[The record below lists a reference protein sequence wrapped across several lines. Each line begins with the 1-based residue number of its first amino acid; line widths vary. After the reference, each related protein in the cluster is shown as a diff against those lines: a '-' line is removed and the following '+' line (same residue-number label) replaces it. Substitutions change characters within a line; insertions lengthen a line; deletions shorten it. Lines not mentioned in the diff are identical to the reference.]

1 MSVFIFGTSPDGFM
15 GRKHGVKPSG
25 AVLGGLC
32 DEDLV
37 CYHLLVVLE
46 VRFGRR
52 AVKVEV
58 YIWHI

>member
-1 MSVFIFGTSPDGFM
+1 MFVFIFGASPDGFM

-32 DEDLV
+32 DEDRV

-46 VRFGRR
+46 ARFGRS
-52 AVKVEV
+52 AVEG
-58 YIWHI
+58 